1 MWCLTQ
7 TWVKSNKVLIWC
19 IASPYVRHIPC
30 DAHDLENEALLT
42 AYQVLTQLIMRQKDL
57 SLMNKYYRV
66 VFRTQCIRLTMRIRV
81 TDCDV
86 DQISVTPPDSIQ
98 DEELDQEV
106 ITAALEVLTD
116 RQREIS
122 EWILS
127 QSTPVS
133 TTTVSEEFGI
143 QSRTVR
149 AILSNAVKRIEQY
162 GYQAVRE
169 EFAPAT

>member
-1 MWCLTQ
+1 
-7 TWVKSNKVLIWC
+7 
-19 IASPYVRHIPC
+19 
-30 DAHDLENEALLT
+30 
-42 AYQVLTQLIMRQKDL
+42 
-57 SLMNKYYRV
+57 
-66 VFRTQCIRLTMRIRV
+66 MRIRV